1 MKHFQVPIGILKLHV
16 LYRIKIKLISI
27 SIVYMNIETD
37 ILIFLYELAEMNSPM
52 FVLWHF
58 VNSYN
63 YNIIGTIENLRFVKL
78 LYNIRML
85 QNPLFPKFVYIYG
98 KCNL

>member
-1 MKHFQVPIGILKLHV
+1 
-16 LYRIKIKLISI
+16 
-27 SIVYMNIETD
+27 
-37 ILIFLYELAEMNSPM
+37 MNSPM